1 MMNELLNNVQVQ
13 TAIITLIVLVLNA
26 LAQWLKS
33 KTRGSLIE
41 YVWCYA
47 QPVIATFIAAAREV
61 MQEGGERT
69 AAIRSIMDK
78 SLAEFAD
85 NFELFEGRPPT
96 EAEIAAVRNELVAQW
111 KRIIGG

>member
-1 MMNELLNNVQVQ
+1 MNELLNNVQVQ
-13 TAIITLIVLVLNA
+13 TALITLIVLALNA

-47 QPVIATFIAAAREV
+47 QPVVATFIVAVREAI
-61 MQEGGERT
+61 QDGGDGT
-69 AAIRSIMDK
+69 AAIRSIIDK
-78 SLAEFAD
+78 SLVEFAD
-85 NFELFEGRPPT
+85 QYELFEGRPPT
-96 EAEIAAVRNELVAQW
+96 EAEIAAVRNELVTQL